1 MSLVLHLS
9 DTHFG
14 TERAEVVAALLRL
27 SEQQQPDVAVLSGD
41 VTQRGRSDEFAAAR
55 RFVDALSARTKLV
68 LPGNHD
74 IPLFDVWR
82 RVFAPYLNHRRTFGK
97 TLEPEYED
105 DALLIVGIRTTRRYR
120 HVDGTVST
128 RQVART
134 SARLRAGGTRLKLVV
149 THQPV
154 HVQRDEDA
162 HNLLHGRAAAL
173 RGWSQAGA
181 DLILGGHIHL
191 PFVAPLR
198 DIHGLPREVWAVQ
211 AGTALSRRTRPGV
224 PNSVNL
230 IRHAPGG
237 TACAIER
244 WDFAAESQAFQLGAT
259 TDVVLD
265 R

>member
-14 TERAEVVAALLRL
+14 TERDEVVAALLRL

-120 HVDGTVST
+120 HVDGTVSA

-134 SARLRAGGTRLKLVV
+134 SARLRSGGTRLKLVV

-191 PFVAPLR
+191 PFVVPLR
-198 DIHGLPREVWAVQ
+198 EAHGLPREVWAVQ

-237 TACAIER
+237 NACAIER
-244 WDFAAESQAFQLGAT
+244 WDFAADAQAFQLGAT
-259 TDVVLD
+259 TDVTLD

>member
-14 TERAEVVAALLRL
+14 TERGEVVEALLRL
-27 SEQQQPDVAVLSGD
+27 SAEQRPDVAVLSGD

-55 RFVDALSARTKLV
+55 RFIDALVAGTRLV

-74 IPLFDVWR
+74 IPLFDPWRRLFAPYRNHR
-82 RVFAPYLNHRRTFGK
+82 RVFGEE
-97 TLEPEYED
+97 LEPAYQD
-105 DALLIVGIRTTRRYR
+105 DALLIIGVRTTRRYR
-120 HVDGTVST
+120 HVDGEVSA
-128 RQVART
+128 RQVERT
-134 SARLRAGGTRLKLVV
+134 SSRLRSGGTRLKLVV

-154 HVQRDEDA
+154 HVESREDQ

-173 RGWSQAGA
+173 RSWSQAGA

-191 PFVAPLR
+191 PFSVPLR
-198 DIHGLPREVWAVQ
+198 DAHGLEREVWAVQ
-211 AGTALSRRTRPGV
+211 AGTAVSRRTRPGV

-230 IRHAPGG
+230 IRHAPGSG
-237 TACAIER
+237 GCTVER
-244 WDFAAESQAFQLGAT
+244 WDFAAGHKAFRLGAIT
-259 TDVVLD
+259 GITLD